1 MVSYTCFSFTR
12 LPLHRAPSSVFFRY
26 YVRNMVACSLRFP
39 DQFLFGLRFLCPSS
53 VLLWID
59 SLSWASSQC
68 QPVSVGSPLW
78 LVSGGL
84 GSGLVQP
91 LQTFFISGPC
101 SHLLLKKANT
111 WFSSWSRIVLLFS
124 GLWGTLSLLH
134 DFFTQRPIAHGSCG
148 CWWFSFTQLL
158 LGYHQFCVNIVPVF
172 LFVICLSCVFI
183 GGIGK
188 ILKLC
193 CHSHH
198 HLPRILYCCPFIGIA
213 SEHFVNSVTLWD
225 ESFS

>member
-1 MVSYTCFSFTR
+1 
-12 LPLHRAPSSVFFRY
+12 
-26 YVRNMVACSLRFP
+26 MVACSLRFP

-101 SHLLLKKANT
+101 SHLLLKKAKPYLV
-111 WFSSWSRIVLLFS
+111 FIVVAYCPALLRSVGHPVAAPWLFYTEANSTRVMWLLVVFLHPVAS
-124 GLWGTLSLLH
+124 GLS
-134 DFFTQRPIAHGSCG
+134 
-148 CWWFSFTQLL
+148 
-158 LGYHQFCVNIVPVF
+158 PV
-172 LFVICLSCVFI
+172 LCKYCSCVFVCY
-183 GGIGK
+183 
-188 ILKLC
+188 LPVLC
-193 CHSHH
+193 FYWGNWEDSQTVLPLTPPSTQNPLLLPLYWYCQWTFCKFSH
-198 HLPRILYCCPFIGIA
+198 
-213 SEHFVNSVTLWD
+213 TLGWIFLLVFFFKPL
-225 ESFS
+225 SMALIF